1 MEIIVDKRKKLI
13 EIKKEFQKRF
23 PYLKV
28 EFYREQ
34 HGVGEG
40 SPKGMTLNEDLT
52 IAEVQTKEATG
63 SFTLTG
69 LTTVANLEDAFA
81 QCFGL
86 SVQVFRKSGKLWIQT
101 TATDQWTLAEQN
113 KNAMQQHDELKEAP
127 VDSMDRMELE

>member
-1 MEIIVDKRKKLI
+1 
-13 EIKKEFQKRF
+13 
-23 PYLKV
+23 
-28 EFYREQ
+28 
-34 HGVGEG
+34 
-40 SPKGMTLNEDLT
+40 MTLNEDLT

-101 TATDQWTLAEQN
+101 TATDQWTLGEQN